1 MMKRP
6 WKKEKKKTF
15 NPESVIFGRP
25 VARQT
30 SGNYTLRMIM
40 KVAYLKQN
48 QIYKRFSRKQHLSIG
63 TSKDGLP
70 GLYNSNL
77 VLN

>member
-15 NPESVIFGRP
+15 NPESVIFVRP

-30 SGNYTLRMIM
+30 SGIYTLRMIM
-40 KVAYLKQN
+40 KVAY
-48 QIYKRFSRKQHLSIG
+48 
-63 TSKDGLP
+63 
-70 GLYNSNL
+70 
-77 VLN
+77 